1 MTDVAGVFALGLIKA
16 SEQLD
21 AALARIAELEAALAD
36 AIKRAEAAEKDAER
50 YRWIRD
56 QCTWGDIYTA
66 IGRDGWL
73 TPGHIICGMAD
84 HAITTATAKEGER

>member
-56 QCTWGDIYTA
+56 QCTWGDIYIA
-66 IGRDGWL
+66 IGRDGL
-73 TPGHIICGMAD
+73 MTPGHIICGAAD
-84 HAITTATAKEGER
+84 RAIDAAIAKEGKR

>member
-1 MTDVAGVFALGLIKA
+1 MTPA
-16 SEQLD
+16 S
-21 AALARIAELEAALAD
+21 ARIAELEAERDA